1 MRPQTPLVLFN
12 SGLWPV
18 SWVVAGIQWCQ
29 LVKEAHISFVGFLRH
44 ARAHTFGMW
53 PESQPWWRWK
63 WQQSAALL
71 TRRRLACGW
80 WSWVPQQCWSDV
92 KIPKW
97 RSNQQKRNNWLCT
110 NDGWMGAV
118 MIHTTSHIYI
128 HIHIYIYIHF
138 WPAGALL
145 DNPFCFRMMVSTSS
159 FGHSGTNCL
168 LRHSMPKL
176 TMASEEPQGFHEV
189 LMSPSLCKSSKTNW
203 NLHGSLLKYSSS
215 E

>member
-1 MRPQTPLVLFN
+1 MMRPQTPLVLFN

-92 KIPKW
+92 KIPKMEIEPTKEE
-97 RSNQQKRNNWLCT
+97 Q
-110 NDGWMGAV
+110 
-118 MIHTTSHIYI
+118 
-128 HIHIYIYIHF
+128 
-138 WPAGALL
+138 
-145 DNPFCFRMMVSTSS
+145 
-159 FGHSGTNCL
+159 
-168 LRHSMPKL
+168 L
-176 TMASEEPQGFHEV
+176 TMHKWWMNGGRNDSYNITYLYPYPYLYLYPFLARW
-189 LMSPSLCKSSKTNW
+189 SPSGQSFLFPDD
-203 NLHGSLLKYSSS
+203 G
-215 E
+215 